1 MPEAD
6 AKRFRDLEERAQAV
20 DIDLVSQLRRALRI
34 LLLGGRSS
42 GDEVAQILSMHRR
55 TLNRRLR
62 AQGTTFQE
70 ILDEVRFEA
79 ARQLLDTTSISLTD
93 IAASLG
99 YTESSAFSRAF
110 QRWSGTTPTR
120 RRLRHRMELS
130 P

>member
-1 MPEAD
+1 MAEAN
-6 AKRFRDLEERAQAV
+6 AKRFRELEEQARAVGVA
-20 DIDLVSQLRRALRI
+20 LVAQLRRALRI

-62 AQGTTFQE
+62 AQGITFQQ

-79 ARQLLDTTSISLTD
+79 ARQLLHTTSLPLTD
-93 IAASLG
+93 IAVSLG

-110 QRWSGTTPTR
+110 QRWSGTAPARTR
-120 RRLRHRMELS
+120 SREQTELN
-130 P
+130 